1 LPAVLTKAFTLL
13 RWSDAARAD
22 DDMLGV

>member
-1 LPAVLTKAFTLL
+1 VLTKAFTLL